1 MKDSFGKQKKVI
13 KDKGCP
19 KVKFI
24 DNNGITDPY
33 INLALEE
40 YVLQNFGH
48 EDTFLLFYINEPSI
62 IIGKNQNSI
71 EEINR
76 DYVESNN
83 IKVVRRLSGGGAVY
97 HDEGNLNFSFI
108 TRAAGDS
115 FHNFAKF
122 TEPVVQALNA
132 LGVPAELVGR
142 NDLLVEG
149 RKISGNAQFATKGR
163 MFNHGTLMFDSEIEH
178 VVQALNVSK
187 EKIESKGIK
196 SIRSRVANISEYL
209 TEPMTMEQFKE
220 HILRSIFAVDDVKDV
235 PTYELTEED
244 WQRVHEISENRYQR
258 WEWNFGKSPAF
269 NMKVSHKFPS
279 GLLDV
284 RLDVKKGIIENCK
297 IYGDFF
303 GIGEIADVEK
313 ALIGVRHERKAVERA
328 IEHLDISH
336 YLGKITKEEFINL
349 IY

>member
-19 KVKFI
+19 KMKFI

-40 YVLQNFGH
+40 YVLKNFGE
-48 EDTFLLFYINEPSI
+48 EDTYLLFYINAPSI
-62 IIGKNQNSI
+62 IIGKNQNSV
-71 EEINR
+71 EEINTE
-76 DYVESNN
+76 YVDANN

-108 TRAAGDS
+108 TKDDGDS

-122 TEPVVQALNA
+122 TEPVVKALNS

-149 RKISGNAQFATKGR
+149 RKISGNAQFSTKGR
-163 MFNHGTLMFDSEIEH
+163 MFSHGTLMFDSEIEH
-178 VVQALNVSK
+178 VVSALNVKK

-209 TEPMTMEQFKE
+209 DEKISMEEFKNL
-220 HILRSIFAVDDVKDV
+220 ILRSIFDVDDVKDV
-235 PTYELTEED
+235 PRYDLTEED
-244 WQRVHEISENRYQR
+244 WEKVYEISRNRYQL
-258 WEWNFGKSPAF
+258 WEWNYGKSPAF
-269 NMKVSHKFPS
+269 NKQASHKFPS

-284 RLDVKKGIIENCK
+284 RLDVKNGVINNCK

-303 GIGEIADVEK
+303 GLGNVEDIEQ
-313 ALIGVRHERKAVERA
+313 ALVGVKHERASVEDA
-328 IEHLDISH
+328 LKDMDIPY
-336 YLGKITKEEFINL
+336 YLGKITKEEFVQL